1 MRSGF
6 LVDAHR
12 RPGGGG
18 LLIFEAESFTEALL
32 WVQNDPM
39 IRPAW
44 WLAVA
49 GMDPR
54 QRGWLAMR
62 RCTSPAW

>member
-1 MRSGF
+1 M
-6 LVDAHR
+6 LQR

-18 LLIFEAESFTEALL
+18 LLIFEAASYAERAGMGAAGPDDSGRSGELDL
-32 WVQNDPM
+32 
-39 IRPAW
+39 
-44 WLAVA
+44 A

-54 QRGWLAMR
+54 QRGWLAMS